1 MQSFSAEQSPIPGL
15 PLPGIRHPEQ
25 AQQLVLIGE
34 PKPLRIPA
42 RQWSSWLD
50 DSSVV
55 GRFEVKRYRRLGQ
68 QCWPWLG
75 AVSSTGH
82 GSFRAGSLP
91 GRSRRGTVP
100 AHLFAYQ
107 LAYGVIVRLGWT
119 NTDDAVLAHRCDNAG
134 CTNPH
139 HMCLGTNATNRS
151 EYVERRHRPDGP
163 LADLRGAAGRTRA
176 IAHAVRT
183 GLSSGAT
190 TEEIEN
196 LIRAAELA
204 GLPLTLM

>member
-1 MQSFSAEQSPIPGL
+1 MQSFSTEQSPLPGL
-15 PLPGIRHPEQ
+15 PMPAVKCSEQ
-25 AQQLVLIGE
+25 AEQLVLIGA
-34 PKPLRIPA
+34 PRPLRVPA
-42 RQWSSWLD
+42 QQWSLWLG
-50 DSSVV
+50 DSGVV
-55 GRFEVKRYRRLGQ
+55 GRFEVKRYPRHRDL
-68 QCWPWLG
+68 CWPWLG

-107 LAYGVIVRLGWT
+107 LAHGVIVRLGWT

-139 HMCLGTNATNRS
+139 HMRLGTNATNRS

-176 IAHAVRT
+176 IAHAVRI

-190 TEEIEN
+190 NAEIEN
-196 LIRAAELA
+196 QIKAAELA

>member
-1 MQSFSAEQSPIPGL
+1 MQSFSAEQCPLPGL
-15 PLPGIRHPEQ
+15 PAPAVRCSEQ
-25 AQQLVLIGE
+25 AEQLVLIGE
-34 PKPLRIPA
+34 PKPLRVPA
-42 RQWSSWLD
+42 QQWSSWLGD
-50 DSSVV
+50 LSVV
-55 GRFEVKRYRRLGQ
+55 ARFEVKRYRRHRH

-107 LAYGVIVRLGWT
+107 MTHGVIVRLGWT

-134 CTNPH
+134 CTNPQ
-139 HMCLGTNATNRS
+139 HMQLGTNATNRS

-176 IAHAVRT
+176 IARSVRI

-196 LIRAAELA
+196 LIQTAELA